1 MSKFTSKLNPVKTNN
16 RDKENMEK
24 PVSIKRLPPPISTK
38 SPKEVNEIS
47 KFFKK
52 NNLING
58 NRNTRKSYVQALSS
72 SNNTREVL
80 KIKETFPNL

>member
-1 MSKFTSKLNPVKTNN
+1 LSKFTSKLNPVKTNN

-24 PVSIKRLPPPISTK
+24 PVSIKRLPPPISAK

-47 KFFKK
+47 KFFKT
-52 NNLING
+52 NR
-58 NRNTRKSYVQALSS
+58 NRNTRKLYVQALSS

>member
-24 PVSIKRLPPPISTK
+24 PVSIERLPPPISAK

-52 NNLING
+52 NNLTNG